1 MTGQAPHTYAE
12 EQQLHHL
19 RRSLT
24 NHRPD
29 AEQINRIE
37 KVREVGYTFGVA
49 IVEDTPPSRAQA
61 IALTKLEEAVMWAVK
76 AIVLEEKVED

>member
-1 MTGQAPHTYAE
+1 MTRTYAQ

-19 RRSLT
+19 RRTLT

-37 KVREVGYTFGVA
+37 L
-49 IVEDTPPSRAQA
+49 IQ
-61 IALTKLEEAVMWAVK
+61 AVMWAVK
-76 AIVLEEKVED
+76 AIAIEEKVDD

>member
-1 MTGQAPHTYAE
+1 MTRTYKQ

-19 RRSLT
+19 RRTLT

-29 AEQINRIE
+29 PEQINRIE
-37 KVREVGYTFGVA
+37 LVREVGYTFGA
-49 IVEDTPPSRAQA
+49 CIVDNTPASRAQS

-76 AIVLEEKVED
+76 AIAIEEKVDD

>member
-1 MTGQAPHTYAE
+1 MTRTYAQ

-19 RRSLT
+19 RRTLT

-29 AEQINRIE
+29 REQINRIE
-37 KVREVGYTFGVA
+37 LIREVGYTFGVS
-49 IVEDTPPSRAQA
+49 IVDNSPVSRAQS

-76 AIVLEEKVED
+76 AIAIEEKVDD

>member
-1 MTGQAPHTYAE
+1 MTGQTPHTYTQ

-24 NHRPD
+24 NHPPD

-37 KVREVGYTFGVA
+37 KVREVGFAFGVS
-49 IVEDTPPSRAQA
+49 IVEDTPSSRAQS

-76 AIVLEEKVED
+76 AIVLEEKVDD

>member
-1 MTGQAPHTYAE
+1 MTRTYAQ

-19 RRSLT
+19 RRTLT

-29 AEQINRIE
+29 REQINRIE
-37 KVREVGYTFGVA
+37 LIREVGYTFGVS
-49 IVEDTPPSRAQA
+49 IVDNSPASRAQS

-76 AIVLEEKVED
+76 AIAIEEKVDD

>member
-1 MTGQAPHTYAE
+1 MTHTYAE

-29 AEQINRIE
+29 PEQINRIE
-37 KVREVGYTFGVA
+37 LVRELGYAFGVG
-49 IVEDTPPSRAQA
+49 IVGNTPTSRAQSL
-61 IALTKLEEAVMWAVK
+61 ALTKLEEAVMWAVK
-76 AIVLEEKVED
+76 AIAIEEKVDD

>member
-1 MTGQAPHTYAE
+1 MTHSYNQ

-37 KVREVGYTFGVA
+37 LVRELGYAFGVG
-49 IVEDTPPSRAQA
+49 IVENTPTSRAQS

-76 AIVLEEKVED
+76 AIAIEEKVDD

>member
-1 MTGQAPHTYAE
+1 MTHSYKE

-37 KVREVGYTFGVA
+37 RVREVGYTFGVT
-49 IVEDTPPSRAQA
+49 IVTDTPASRAQSL
-61 IALTKLEEAVMWAVK
+61 ALTKLEEAVMWAVK
-76 AIVLEEKVED
+76 AIAIEEKVDD